1 MDEAVR
7 WLTGAGAAA
16 ADGATKPPLVTQGG
30 GEHAAAAVTEQQRHG
45 EHTWKRGGEKWKN
58 DVQRSGGN
66 TAAGTVAG
74 CHAAGGGWF
83 KATWN

>member
-16 ADGATKPPLVTQGG
+16 ADGATKPPLVTEGG
-30 GEHAAAAVTEQQRHG
+30 GEHAAAVTEQQRHG
-45 EHTWKRGGEKWKN
+45 EHTWKRGGEKWKI

-66 TAAGTVAG
+66 SAAGTVAG